1 MSRQHGWKR
10 IVLWFRDEI
19 LHLIPALVFFF
30 VAFNVINWTEA
41 LLLRKMELSLFSFA
55 SVLLGAGI
63 VAKVIVVADH
73 LPIINA
79 FPDKPLIYNVI
90 WKSTV
95 YGLISLF
102 IRYLIVIY
110 PFVPGTGTL
119 AEAYRDFWEAMD
131 WTRFWAIQIW
141 FCLLFLVY
149 VSFRELIQA
158 IGPDKVRRLF
168 LGK

>member
-1 MSRQHGWKR
+1 MSKKPAWKR
-10 IVLWFRDEI
+10 IAIWFRDEI
-19 LHLIPALVFFF
+19 LHLIPALIFFF
-30 VAFNVINWTEA
+30 IAFNVINWTEV
-41 LLLRKMELSLFSFA
+41 LLLKKMQVSLFSFA
-55 SVLLGAGI
+55 SILIGAGI

-79 FPDKPLIYNVI
+79 FPGKPLIYNVL
-90 WKSTV
+90 WKSCV

-102 IRYLIVIY
+102 IRYLIVLY

-141 FCLLFLVY
+141 FFLLFFVY
-149 VSFRELIQA
+149 VSFRELVQA
-158 IGPDKVRRLF
+158 GGSDKVRKLF